1 MTQTY
6 VIKETDVQ
14 ALASA
19 ESFARGQ
26 HYFHDGAVLEVTR
39 RGNLITAEVEGSD
52 YEPYRVQ
59 VTLAPSGIATT
70 TCTKRCEPRRC
81 R

>member
-59 VTLAPSGIATT
+59 VTLAPL
-70 TCTKRCEPRRC
+70 KRI
-81 R
+81 